1 MPVCFLKKDKKVLD
15 GREARRKGRRRRKKG
30 IYNQIGLSEKNI
42 FNKKKKINKKPCYN
56 HQFWIM
62 CLGFC
67 I

>member
-1 MPVCFLKKDKKVLD
+1 MPVCFLKKDRKVLD

-30 IYNQIGLSEKNI
+30 TYNQIGLSEKNI
-42 FNKKKKINKKPCYN
+42 FNKKKKINKKTMLQPSVLD
-56 HQFWIM
+56 